1 MTGHPETWHP
11 MVGARVPQATRDT
24 ILGLRSALGGV
35 EGATMAAVLR
45 ELLSIALAAINPATV
60 RRVGALAVAWG
71 CTREEAW
78 ARVVEQG
85 LAAVEQQEVP

>member
-1 MTGHPETWHP
+1 
-11 MVGARVPQATRDT
+11 
-24 ILGLRSALGGV
+24 
-35 EGATMAAVLR
+35 MAAVLR

-60 RRVGALAVAWG
+60 KRVGALAVAWG

-78 ARVVEQG
+78 TRVVEQG